1 MTCRTLTLSDGTE
14 LHQHWR
20 GDPTLRDSENP
31 QNWETVALDQHGK
44 VFTIRNES
52 DFTVGVSP
60 QGNVLFGMGRLLVEV
75 PLEAMADVLA
85 LLPEAVREAKKAK
98 RG

>member
-44 VFTIRNES
+44 VFTIRN
-52 DFTVGVSP
+52 
-60 QGNVLFGMGRLLVEV
+60 VLFGMGRLLVEV

-98 RG
+98 KAKRG